1 MPFVS
6 WSLSLKPR
14 TSCQSARLPS
24 SAPPSTAT
32 NPAPLNPA
40 KPPRGAFSLPRK
52 ETTMT
57 RPPDPCPACHSPT
70 NKAYRPNLLDPGD
83 IEPFQWCTQCAWDTD
98 SVTAAVCPHTTT
110 D

>member
-40 KPPRGAFSLPRK
+40 KPHVGLFLYPKGNIPMDPKFPSIAVELSNTDGNAYMIMGAVLRALRRA
-52 ETTMT
+52 EV
-57 RPPDPCPACHSPT
+57 D
-70 NKAYRPNLLDPGD
+70 
-83 IEPFQWCTQCAWDTD
+83 E
-98 SVTAAVCPHTTT
+98 HTITEFC
-110 D
+110 